1 VPLRIAQIAPVW
13 VPVPPITHGGT
24 EYVVSLL
31 TEELIARGHHVTLFA
46 SGDSKTAG
54 TLVSSCPK
62 AIWRDR
68 TLRDPHACIL
78 HLIQKVTENANQFDI
93 IHSHIGFYFAPFARQ
108 LTIPIVQTLHRPLY
122 PETHHLYQEAKNIKF
137 VAISKDQAQ
146 SASPLSIEQ
155 VIYHGLPLERYPF
168 SKHSEG
174 YLLFLSKIDEEKGV
188 IEAIEVARIAK
199 RRLIIA
205 GNIVGK
211 DGWEFFVRRI
221 KPRLNEKII
230 YIGQAD
236 FDKKVKLMQ
245 GADALLFPILR
256 REPFGLVMIEAL
268 ACGTPVLAFP
278 EGSVPEIIENGK
290 TGFFAR
296 STLHMARLVSKI
308 PEISRHMCRAVAE
321 RHFSLER
328 MTNEY
333 EKLYRK
339 ILSKQA

>member
-1 VPLRIAQIAPVW
+1 MKEIYKS
-13 VPVPPITHGGT
+13 ITNI
-24 EYVVSLL
+24 VNSIKSQDLL
-31 TEELIARGHHVTLFA
+31 
-46 SGDSKTAG
+46 SDSA
-54 TLVSSCPK
+54 
-62 AIWRDR
+62 
-68 TLRDPHACIL
+68 
-78 HLIQKVTENANQFDI
+78 
-93 IHSHIGFYFAPFARQ
+93 
-108 LTIPIVQTLHRPLY
+108 
-122 PETHHLYQEAKNIKF
+122 
-137 VAISKDQAQ
+137 
-146 SASPLSIEQ
+146 
-155 VIYHGLPLERYPF
+155 F

-230 YIGQAD
+230 Y
-236 FDKKVKLMQ
+236 MQ